1 MMHNTWKNLLLICVG
16 VVVGSL
22 VADMTSGISWL
33 SWLSYGLDFGMQ
45 SPLVVDLNA
54 LKLTLGI
61 SVNISI
67 STIIFVLL
75 ALKYGGRKGK

>member
-1 MMHNTWKNLLLICVG
+1 MHNTWKNLLLICVG

-54 LKLTLGI
+54 LKLTLGV

-67 STIIFVLL
+67 STIIFVLI
-75 ALKYGGRKGK
+75 ALKYGNRRGK